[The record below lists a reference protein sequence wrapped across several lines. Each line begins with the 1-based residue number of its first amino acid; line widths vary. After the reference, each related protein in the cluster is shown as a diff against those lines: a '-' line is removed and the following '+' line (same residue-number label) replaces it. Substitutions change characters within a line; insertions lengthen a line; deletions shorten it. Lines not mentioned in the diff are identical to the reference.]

1 MMRRI
6 ATDFASTAAS
16 GAAVPAER
24 RAHVR
29 YRCETPAVGRVFLA
43 NAFRSMS
50 ARILD
55 ISAGGIG
62 LLMPDA
68 VPLGTRLN
76 VELEGHGAMPFEML
90 AEVVNVTPQ
99 PDGSCRCGC
108 DLVWKISEAE
118 LQLLLK

>member
-1 MMRRI
+1 MHPI
-6 ATDFASTAAS
+6 ATDSAN
-16 GAAVPAER
+16 GDAVPAER

-29 YRCETPAVGRVFLA
+29 YRCEKPTVGRVFMA

-62 LLMPDA
+62 LLLPDA
-68 VPLGTRLN
+68 VPPGTRFN
-76 VELEGHGAMPFEML
+76 VELEGHGALPFEML

-99 PDGSCRCGC
+99 PDGSWRCGC
-108 DLVWKISEAE
+108 DLVWKISEEE